1 MKYGEQCT
9 TIDVQQDEVVNPVVL
24 QNDITTLK
32 QNIDEMRYI
41 CMYACTGDNKNS
53 WVCVI
58 TRGIKIIFIHV
69 PTMIISF
76 IYTCITELHKC
87 ILYITLNIVHFKPT
101 CTCSFAYQQ
110 SLNLSDTC
118 TCKRQRLSWPVSIR
132 RSVGGEGLLC
142 HPLCMAPK
150 YILPQSVIEDIFTK
164 CSVYRGV
171 LSEVHLLKSG
181 R

>member
-1 MKYGEQCT
+1 
-9 TIDVQQDEVVNPVVL
+9 
-24 QNDITTLK
+24 
-32 QNIDEMRYI
+32 
-41 CMYACTGDNKNS
+41 MYACTGDNENS

-118 TCKRQRLSWPVSIR
+118 TCKRQRLSCCKLAGFNPKVSGR
-132 RSVGGEGLLC
+132 GGSFVSPSMYGTQV
-142 HPLCMAPK
+142 
-150 YILPQSVIEDIFTK
+150 YITTK
-164 CSVYRGV
+164 CHRGYLHQV
-171 LSEVHLLKSG
+171 FCL
-181 R
+181 